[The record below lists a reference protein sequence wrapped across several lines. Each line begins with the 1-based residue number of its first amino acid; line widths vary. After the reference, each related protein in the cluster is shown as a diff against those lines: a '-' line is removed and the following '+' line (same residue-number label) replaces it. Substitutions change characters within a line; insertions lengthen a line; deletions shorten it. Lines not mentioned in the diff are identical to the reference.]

1 MEDVSD
7 SSAKHTTLNTL
18 DKHGVGS
25 YTTVGMWA
33 YKTHRTANI
42 KNLRVIKSSDLNS
55 FTYHL

>member
-33 YKTHRTANI
+33 YKTHRTANS
-42 KNLRVIKSSDLNS
+42 NQSNS
-55 FTYHL
+55 RI